1 MGSPLYTERA
11 RELLLGAQEDLREA
25 LREVDDM
32 EVTEE
37 LSEMIDHIDELLDWE
52 DMS

>member
-1 MGSPLYTERA
+1 MGFPLYTERA

-32 EVTEE
+32 EVTDAISELIEE
-37 LSEMIDHIDELLDWE
+37 IDDLLDWE
-52 DMS
+52 DLS